1 MSSTP
6 FGLARIGQI
15 ALPVRDL
22 DRAVTFYR
30 DVLGLAFLFRVPN
43 LAFFDCA
50 GVRLLLSPPETA
62 ELERHSSI
70 IYFTVEDINNAYQIL
85 RARGAQFD
93 DQPHIIANMD
103 TYDLWMAFLR
113 DPDSNLLGIMS
124 EVPHNA

>member
-6 FGLARIGQI
+6 FGLSRIGQI

-43 LAFFDCA
+43 LAFFDCG

-62 ELERHSSI
+62 ELERHISI
-70 IYFTVEDINNAYQIL
+70 IYFTVEDINSAHRIL
-85 RARGAQFD
+85 SDRGAQFD

-103 TYDLWMAFLR
+103 SYDLWMAFLR
-113 DPDSNLLGIMS
+113 DPDGNLLGIMS
-124 EVPHNA
+124 EVPRKA